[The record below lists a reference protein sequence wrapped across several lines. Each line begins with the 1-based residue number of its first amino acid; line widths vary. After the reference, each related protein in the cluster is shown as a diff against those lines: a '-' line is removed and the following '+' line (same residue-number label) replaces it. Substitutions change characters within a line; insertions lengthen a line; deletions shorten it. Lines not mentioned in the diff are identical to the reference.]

1 MAKPFKLLKDKMSEE
16 SQQRAEVQKRLL
28 LAEIAL
34 QESIE
39 AQKIQKE
46 QPVIPFNNNMSN
58 VLVSSLES
66 CSQTCQKIS
75 YIIHSHNVKVNTSH
89 SSN

>member
-16 SQQRAEVQKRLL
+16 SRQRAEVQKRIL

-34 QESIE
+34 QQSIE
-39 AQKIQKE
+39 AQEIKKE
-46 QPVIPFNNNMSN
+46 QSIISFNNNMSN
-58 VLVSSLES
+58 MLASSLES
-66 CSQTCQKIS
+66 WSLTCQKIS
-75 YIIHSHNVKVNTSH
+75 YTIHSHNTKMSIPL